1 MSQYPNKKW
10 RLTFIIKIRREIMD
24 IKYIVRL
31 IILYVQYTVWLLL
44 LKIHF
49 DLIKSEYLILGRRLE
64 ELCNANTRW
73 QMELI
78 ALNKIY
84 WDKLVLVLSLI
95 NAINTNILPP
105 LYTGPQVC
113 WGLRDQTFL
122 ICSSLWFSMLQY
134 CDLWSQLS
142 LWGPSCPTVLQLTRS

>member
-44 LKIHF
+44 LKIRF

-64 ELCNANTRW
+64 QLCNANTRW

-95 NAINTNILPP
+95 NAINTNRLPP
-105 LYTGPQVC
+105 LYTGPE
-113 WGLRDQTFL
+113 GLKVTERSDIPDLFL
-122 ICSSLWFSMLQY
+122 AVVLNVTI
-134 CDLWSQLS
+134 LWSLITA
-142 LWGPSCPTVLQLTRS
+142 LPVWPVLPVLQSYN